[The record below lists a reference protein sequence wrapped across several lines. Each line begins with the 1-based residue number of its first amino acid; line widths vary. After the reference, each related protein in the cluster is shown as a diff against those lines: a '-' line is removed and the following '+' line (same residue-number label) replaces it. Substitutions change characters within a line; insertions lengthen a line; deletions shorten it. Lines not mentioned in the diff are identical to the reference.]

1 MRLKTRIIVDSTA
14 DLAPEIKERVYT
26 VPLTVHFGQEEYI
39 DGVTIDHRTFY
50 EKLVES
56 DVLPTTSQATP
67 NDFIEEFEKAKQAG
81 EAAVVI
87 TLASKFS
94 GTYQSAVIAASEHEK
109 IYVVDG
115 TSAAMGTGILAELAF
130 RLLDAGMSAK
140 EIADALEEE
149 KKKIVVVALVDTLEY
164 LKRGGRISKT
174 AAFAGGVLN
183 IKPVISV
190 TDGEIHLLG
199 KARGSKM
206 GNNLLVQEIDE
217 AGGID
222 FSKPVLLG
230 YSGLSDALLLKYI
243 EDSRHIWEGH
253 LREVRYTTVGSVIGT
268 HLGPGAVVRF
278 VFFRK
283 VSATVESVS
292 LLHLVGEVVE
302 VVSAFLFH
310 RTELQTAVFVVHLYP
325 ADIPDGISR
334 CSVDDKKSSVSC
346 IFVRT
351 PPLEVE
357 VRDWCRLLYLQYRPM
372 ISERFLPGFGRNT
385 VRIVLW
391 LLGCDRPC
399 ASYCKQQ
406 ACE

>member
-1 MRLKTRIIVDSTA
+1 MQLKTRIIVDSTA
-14 DLAPEIKERVYT
+14 DLVPEIKERVYT

-39 DGVTIDHRTFY
+39 DGVTIDHKTFY

-67 NDFIEEFEKAKQAG
+67 NDFVGAFETARQAG

-94 GTYQSAVIAASEHEK
+94 GTYQSAVIAAAEYEN

-115 TSAAMGTGILAELAF
+115 ASAAMGTGILVELAF
-130 RLLDAGMSAK
+130 RLLDAGATAE
-140 EIADALEEE
+140 EIAKALEEE
-149 KKKIVVVALVDTLEY
+149 KKNIVIVALVDTLEY

-174 AAFAGGVLN
+174 AAFAGGILN

-206 GNNLLVQEIDE
+206 GNNLLVQEINE

-268 HLGPGAVVRF
+268 HLGPGAVV
-278 VFFRK
+278 VAFFKNR
-283 VSATVESVS
+283 
-292 LLHLVGEVVE
+292 
-302 VVSAFLFH
+302 
-310 RTELQTAVFVVHLYP
+310 
-325 ADIPDGISR
+325 
-334 CSVDDKKSSVSC
+334 
-346 IFVRT
+346 
-351 PPLEVE
+351 
-357 VRDWCRLLYLQYRPM
+357 
-372 ISERFLPGFGRNT
+372 
-385 VRIVLW
+385 
-391 LLGCDRPC
+391 
-399 ASYCKQQ
+399 
-406 ACE
+406 